1 MKSFNVVIVTV
12 IVVIIVAIAG
22 VYAYAWS
29 GLYDIGADSHHTK
42 PVAALISS
50 LREHSVDRRAK
61 DLTPPNL
68 DDAALVQA
76 GAGHYAGMC
85 TGCHLAPGKA
95 ENGMRKGMYP
105 HPPTLTRFKPNPRVA
120 FWVIK
125 HGIKMSAMPTWGDS
139 LDDGEIWS
147 MVAFLQKMP
156 DMTTTQ
162 YQDMVALA
170 RGAGG
175 MAGGQPAATGP
186 AGAVSAG
193 MPAQASSTSGAPQR
207 AGQ

>member
-1 MKSFNVVIVTV
+1 MKSFTVVIATI

-42 PVAALISS
+42 PVEQLIGT
-50 LREHSVDRRAK
+50 LRRNSIEHRAK

-68 DDAALVQA
+68 DDPALVQA
-76 GAGHYAGMC
+76 GAGHYAAMC
-85 TGCHLAPGKA
+85 TGCHLAPGKV

-105 HPPTLTRFKPNPRVA
+105 HPPTLTRFKPNPRTA
-120 FWVIK
+120 FWAIK
-125 HGIKMSAMPTWGDS
+125 HGIKMSAMPAWGDT

-156 DMTTTQ
+156 DMTQAQ
-162 YQDMVALA
+162 YLDMVALA
-170 RGAGG
+170 RTGG
-175 MAGGQPAATGP
+175 MGGGQPAMTPAGP
-186 AGAVSAG
+186 AGAATAG
-193 MPAQASSTSGAPQR
+193 MPARASSAPPK